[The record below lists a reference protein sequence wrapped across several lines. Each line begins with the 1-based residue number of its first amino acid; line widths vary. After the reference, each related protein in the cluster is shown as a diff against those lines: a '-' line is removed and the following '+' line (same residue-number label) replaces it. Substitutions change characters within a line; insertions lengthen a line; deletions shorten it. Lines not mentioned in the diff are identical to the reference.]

1 MRIGEIEKV
10 VKKAV
15 EAESIRGSLRLSN
28 SKAFFSVVKIL
39 RGLFGMPGTLFNSHR
54 IHSIKLQ
61 YMNNF
66 KGKLDKKSY
75 HEASFDQFVG

>member
-15 EAESIRGSLRLSN
+15 EAESIRGSLRLSK

-39 RGLFGMPGTLFNSHR
+39 RGLFGMSSTLF
-54 IHSIKLQ
+54 KLH

-66 KGKLDKKSY
+66 KGKLGKKSY
-75 HEASFDQFVG
+75 HEASFDQFVD